1 MILAAMILA
10 SIEGHRDPGTDLGFC
25 ASVKIASE
33 EYQQVMEPRRTDGGL
48 GRVLPS
54 LAQRGRTTFWFI
66 PSG

>member
-1 MILAAMILA
+1 MILA
-10 SIEGHRDPGTDLGFC
+10 SIEGHRHPGADLDFC
-25 ASVKIASE
+25 ASAS